1 MPSHK
6 EAANEQ
12 TPEFNVSKLAP
23 YSSLPSQND
32 LQSACAF
39 KNNSVLYCL
48 TSVRK
53 IEIIQNER
61 TLVHFTPLRKTT
73 TRLILGRS

>member
-1 MPSHK
+1 M
-6 EAANEQ
+6 N
-12 TPEFNVSKLAP
+12 KLLGLMYQNWLHIP
-23 YSSLPSQND
+23 LYGPKMICSQ
-32 LQSACAF
+32 LGAF

-61 TLVHFTPLRKTT
+61 TFVHFTPLRKTT